1 MPRYIYLLLA
11 TRLFEMPSN
20 SLSELQSRV
29 GESRQTV
36 GELTV
41 EAGKVEEFA
50 RAIRD
55 PKPEY
60 IDREAVEEKDYER
73 RPAPPTFLRTWY
85 FQRYRPS
92 GVGIDYG
99 FDLGLDPGHTVHGEQ
114 SYEFERPVFVGDT
127 LSAETTFTDVYQR
140 TGDRG
145 GKMTFVVFESVFT
158 DSDDKV
164 VARVEN
170 TRIETEAAIEEGD
183 DD

>member
-1 MPRYIYLLLA
+1 MICLTTKL
-11 TRLFEMPSN
+11 TGMPSQP
-20 SLSELQSRV
+20 LAKLESRI
-29 GESRQTV
+29 GESRRTV
-36 GELTV
+36 EELTV

-50 RAIRD
+50 RAIHD

-60 IDREAVEEKDYER
+60 LDQSSAEKRGYDRQ
-73 RPAPPTFLRTWY
+73 PAPPTFLRTWY

-92 GVGIDYG
+92 NIGIDYG

-145 GKMTFVVFESVFT
+145 GKMTFVVFETTFT
-158 DSDDKV
+158 DSEDEV
-164 VARVEN
+164 VARIEN
-170 TRIETEAAIEEGD
+170 TRIETGAAIEEGD